1 MRSILALLLAL
12 TPGLAAAQL
21 EYELGIFAAMI
32 EAPEGTP
39 VATATVTGGTPGNL
53 TYLTVSSVGDLDGV
67 CVRIWNQG
75 PCHAVTR
82 SRPLPGYAC

>member
-1 MRSILALLLAL
+1 MAL